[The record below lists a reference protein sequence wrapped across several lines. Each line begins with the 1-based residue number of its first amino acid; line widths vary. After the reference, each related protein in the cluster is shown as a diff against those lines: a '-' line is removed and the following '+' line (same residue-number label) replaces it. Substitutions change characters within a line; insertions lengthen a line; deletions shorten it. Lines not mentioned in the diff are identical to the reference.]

1 MFIDQD
7 PVRAKLELTSC
18 SENLKKIINDIR
30 DTIFNLRPMSFDDLG
45 FKQCIE
51 NLIDNFKKQYKE
63 FIFICDIDDIS
74 TKSEFH
80 KKNEKLNLLLVSI
93 YRVIQEAMIN
103 AVKYSEGNKVELS
116 VKENNHMLTV
126 KIVDDGKGFYPEE
139 TADKHFGISIMQERI
154 FLLGGNFEINSK
166 PDQGTRIYFTVPLL

>member
-1 MFIDQD
+1 MAEDINKKGMHNGFETLVKAIE
-7 PVRAKLELTSC
+7 EL
-18 SENLKKIINDIR
+18 
-30 DTIFNLRPMSFDDLG
+30 
-45 FKQCIE
+45 
-51 NLIDNFKKQYKE
+51 
-63 FIFICDIDDIS
+63 
-74 TKSEFH
+74 
-80 KKNEKLNLLLVSI
+80 
-93 YRVIQEAMIN
+93 A
-103 AVKYSEGNKVELS
+103 GNKVELS

>member
-1 MFIDQD
+1 MIFLPSPNFI
-7 PVRAKLELTSC
+7 
-18 SENLKKIINDIR
+18 
-30 DTIFNLRPMSFDDLG
+30 
-45 FKQCIE
+45 
-51 NLIDNFKKQYKE
+51 
-63 FIFICDIDDIS
+63 
-74 TKSEFH
+74 

-103 AVKYSEGNKVELS
+103 AVKYSEGNKVELF
-116 VKENNHMLTV
+116 VKENNHILTV